1 VNKDGLNKE
10 DVENFK
16 MPLID
21 HLIELRSRLLYCLVG
36 LLVLFVLCYLF
47 APEIYRFLTQ
57 PLADILIEK
66 GGDRRMIY
74 TGLHEAFVTYL
85 KVAFFAAMFLGF
97 PIIASQIWM
106 FVAPGLYKNEK
117 KAFLPFLVAT
127 PVLFFM
133 GGALAY
139 YFVFP
144 MAWRFFLSFEVT
156 GETGGLPIQLEA
168 KVDQYLSLV
177 MHLIFAFGVCFQ
189 LPVLMTLLARAGFI
203 TAEQMRD
210 KRRYAIVIAF
220 IAAAVLTPPD
230 VISQVSLAIPIILLY
245 EASIFAVRLIER
257 AQAQAAADA
266 EEAAEATAPVE
277 ADDDGSAGGSG
288 GGDDDRSGGRP
299 VSEPADHESRTVPE
313 TRPASTAD

>member
-1 VNKDGLNKE
+1 
-10 DVENFK
+10 
-16 MPLID
+16 
-21 HLIELRSRLLYCLVG
+21 
-36 LLVLFVLCYLF
+36 
-47 APEIYRFLTQ
+47 
-57 PLADILIEK
+57 
-66 GGDRRMIY
+66 MIY